1 MRTNFDEIHFATIIN
16 TNLISGIWS
25 ESDVSMADG
34 YIQECGESKEVEEY
48 KTDKEVV
55 DTKTEIKTKL
65 DS

>member
-16 TNLISGIWS
+16 TNLISGVWT
-25 ESDVSMADG
+25 ESDVSVADG
-34 YIQECGESKEVEEY
+34 HIQESGEGKEVEEY
-48 KTDKEVV
+48 KTDQEVV